1 MNDNVNKIND
11 EQLRVLANL
20 ESAYDAWIQ
29 AERAL
34 PELKPWLIWRT
45 SRGREYLYELRNRSG
60 YGKSLGPRS
69 PETEALHDAYL
80 ARQQARD
87 EAVERSKL
95 LTEANRQL
103 ARMYRALRLPVI
115 DEAAGEVL
123 RAADRRG
130 LLGSALL
137 VVGTNT
143 MAAYEIEARHRFAT
157 GLDSTADCDFT
168 WAAGTGALAI
178 VGSMPEPIMDM
189 LKEVDDLFTV
199 NTEKPWQ
206 ARNGKGYEVEILL
219 APSMSAHY
227 PSGETLRPSSMP
239 EQEWLLLG
247 ERISH
252 VVIDRGG
259 QPARIV
265 APDPRWMA
273 LHKQWLADKPGRS
286 RLKVDKDRAQGR
298 ALLAAVRAHMPQF
311 PLDQT
316 FLESVPDELRGYLT
330 SST

>member
-20 ESAYDAWIQ
+20 ESAYDTWIQ

-34 PELKPWLIWRT
+34 PVLKPWLAWRS
-45 SRGREYLYELRNRSG
+45 SRGHEYLYELRNRGG

-69 PETEALHDAYL
+69 PETEALYEAYV

-87 EAVERSKL
+87 EALDRTKSL
-95 LTEANRQL
+95 AEANRQL
-103 ARMYRALRLPVI
+103 ARMYRTLRLPVI
-115 DEAAGEVL
+115 DEAAGDVL
-123 RAADRRG
+123 READRRG
-130 LLGSALL
+130 LLGGALI

-157 GLDSTADCDFT
+157 GLDSTADCDLT
-168 WAAGTGALAI
+168 WAGGPGALAI
-178 VGSMPEPIMDM
+178 AGSVTAPIMDM
-189 LKEVDDLFTV
+189 LKDVDELYTV
-199 NTEKPWQ
+199 NSEKPWQ

-219 APSMSAHY
+219 APSMAAHY
-227 PSGETLRPSSMP
+227 PHDETLRPSTMP

-247 ERISH
+247 ERVTH
-252 VVIDRGG
+252 VVVDRGG
-259 QPARIV
+259 TPVRIV

-273 LHKQWLADKPGRS
+273 LHKLWLADKPGRS
-286 RLKVDKDRAQGR
+286 ALKVDKDRAQGR

-311 PLDQT
+311 PLDRE
-316 FLESVPDELRGYLT
+316 FVAAVPDALQQYLAG
-330 SST
+330 